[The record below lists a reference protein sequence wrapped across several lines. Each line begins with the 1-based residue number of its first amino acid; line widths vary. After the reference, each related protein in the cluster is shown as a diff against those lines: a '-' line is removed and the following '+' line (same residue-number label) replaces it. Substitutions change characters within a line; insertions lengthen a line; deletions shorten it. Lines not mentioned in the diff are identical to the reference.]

1 MYLIAIY
8 IQYLVCMKSLTLFTR
23 LKSWQTLITAN
34 CDSNGTVCT
43 VCTAEDYS
51 LTSGIRIKVNE
62 VEFLLLKTFSV
73 CFLMCY
79 YY

>member
-1 MYLIAIY
+1 M
-8 IQYLVCMKSLTLFTR
+8 TLYTR

-34 CDSNGTVCT
+34 CDSNCT

-62 VEFLLLKTFSV
+62 VKFLLLKTFSD
-73 CFLMCY
+73 FLLMCY
-79 YY
+79 YYY

>member
-1 MYLIAIY
+1 
-8 IQYLVCMKSLTLFTR
+8 MKSLTLYTR

-34 CDSNGTVCT
+34 CDSNCT
-43 VCTAEDYS
+43 VCTAEDYDYS

-73 CFLMCY
+73 VFLMCY